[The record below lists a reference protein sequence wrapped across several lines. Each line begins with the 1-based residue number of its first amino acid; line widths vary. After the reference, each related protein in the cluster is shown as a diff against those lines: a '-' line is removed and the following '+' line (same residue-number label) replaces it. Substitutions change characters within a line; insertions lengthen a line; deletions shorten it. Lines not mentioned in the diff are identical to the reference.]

1 MTVSENVRCAIDA
14 GDANQL
20 ATKYLNSAL
29 AKIGSFEPSPEDCL
43 KIAQTV
49 AMVGILGALEDIAF
63 DLRNEDDG
71 GISHRIHCIA
81 DELNPGEPESFANQM
96 TRKLYE

>member
-1 MTVSENVRCAIDA
+1 MTVTDNIRCAIDA
-14 GDANQL
+14 GDANQI

-29 AKIGSFEPSPEDCL
+29 AQIDPSEQSPEDCL

-49 AMVGILGALEDIAF
+49 ALVGILGALDDIAF

-81 DELNPGEPESFANQM
+81 DELNVEEPGSFAQWM
-96 TRKLYE
+96 TKNIR